1 MEATEPDPR
10 WTAVLG
16 WAAWGAV
23 LHAEFDEAATLIEL
37 SRAAGQATGT
47 RSPLSSQAVATYA
60 MFRGDEASALQAAE
74 EWVGLARAAGDEYEL
89 AEALVLL
96 ASALLLSDIERAV
109 DTAEEATRLARDGG
123 FRNVLSI
130 SLSTLGSL
138 LVERDPERALVVLD
152 EAMQVGSEIGDHS
165 AVSNAIITRAWIAAL
180 AGDWPAALT
189 AAREGL
195 DRVIETGELI
205 QQQGIRILVAIALAD
220 QGRHEPASRSQ
231 RGVARKRR
239 TPSVGP
245 GSLGGDG
252 AIARRCFERDPPQ
265 GAPCARGRPRLRG
278 ATRVHGSRARQ
289 PAG

>member
-1 MEATEPDPR
+1 M
-10 WTAVLG
+10 
-16 WAAWGAV
+16 
-23 LHAEFDEAATLIEL
+23 
-37 SRAAGQATGT
+37 
-47 RSPLSSQAVATYA
+47 
-60 MFRGDEASALQAAE
+60 
-74 EWVGLARAAGDEYEL
+74 
-89 AEALVLL
+89 
-96 ASALLLSDIERAV
+96 

-220 QGRHEPASRSQ
+220 RGRHEPAAVLSVAWHGRDEHPAWVQDLWVEMERSLDAALSAT
-231 RGVARKRR
+231 RLAGLR
-239 TPSVGP
+239 
-245 GSLGGDG
+245 
-252 AIARRCFERDPPQ
+252 
-265 GAPCARGRPRLRG
+265 ARGRPRLRG